1 MHPSRESRASVMP
14 LIQKDLTKQHR
25 RVSAATTCG
34 NGGISHGTGITYLRG
49 ESRRVRIMSFN
60 PGGPGY
66 EGENI
71 PTARSRSARSSAQR
85 FRTGN
90 WIPLPR
96 GFRASSFGA
105 ARARRPFEGCRKILI
120 TRRDAKEIPLL
131 HMDCAKGL
139 DYASYEVT
147 ERERRF
153 RE

>member
-1 MHPSRESRASVMP
+1 
-14 LIQKDLTKQHR
+14 
-25 RVSAATTCG
+25 
-34 NGGISHGTGITYLRG
+34 
-49 ESRRVRIMSFN
+49 MSFN
-60 PGGPGY
+60 PGVPGY

-85 FRTGN
+85 FRAIGSRC
-90 WIPLPR
+90 PE
-96 GFRASSFGA
+96 GS
-105 ARARRPFEGCRKILI
+105 RARRPFEGCRKILI
-120 TRRDAKEIPLL
+120 TRREAKEIPLL

>member
-1 MHPSRESRASVMP
+1 
-14 LIQKDLTKQHR
+14 
-25 RVSAATTCG
+25 
-34 NGGISHGTGITYLRG
+34 
-49 ESRRVRIMSFN
+49 MSFN
-60 PGGPGY
+60 PGVPGY

-96 GFRASSFGA
+96 GFRASSFG
-105 ARARRPFEGCRKILI
+105 ARRPFEGCRKILI